1 MSGTLNENNE
11 VTKFTDSCYN
21 LKIGK
26 INNFIMI
33 VNIEEL
39 NFGHSTSRADLMLL
53 YRNDKNALEIV
64 LFELKNV
71 NARLEGQKID
81 DIKNRIFNKFN
92 STMSLFEEKN
102 GRLNSNNKVTK
113 LQGIFSDVVKGTK
126 NKHKTFCLV
135 IPAEF
140 QSQLVKII
148 FNINEKNKKY
158 FETKF
163 LTEEQVFTH

>member
-1 MSGTLNENNE
+1 
-11 VTKFTDSCYN
+11 
-21 LKIGK
+21 
-26 INNFIMI
+26 
-33 VNIEEL
+33 
-39 NFGHSTSRADLMLL
+39 MLL
-53 YRNDKNALEIV
+53 YRNNKNALEIV

-71 NARLEGQKID
+71 NVTLDSKQID
-81 DIKNRIFNKFN
+81 DIKNRIFIKFY

-148 FNINEKNKKY
+148 YNINENHKKE
-158 FETKF
+158 FETIF
-163 LTEEQVFTH
+163 LTEEQIFTHYTIPR